1 MNPIVLAAI
10 IVMLVLF
17 AGMLAAMSFVSF
29 FADGER
35 GRNGGSPTR
44 GRPG

>member
-17 AGMLAAMSFVSF
+17 TGILAAMSFVSF
-29 FADGER
+29 FADGDGRRR
-35 GRNGGSPTR
+35 GSSPTR
-44 GRPG
+44 GRPS